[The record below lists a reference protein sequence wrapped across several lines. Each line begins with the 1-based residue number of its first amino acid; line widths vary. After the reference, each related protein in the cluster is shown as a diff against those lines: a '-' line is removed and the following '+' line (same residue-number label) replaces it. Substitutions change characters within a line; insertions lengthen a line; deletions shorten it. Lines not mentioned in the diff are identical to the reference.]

1 MTYNFPNHQ
10 SGDTFLG
17 VNFALSNLE
26 NEPISLAG
34 AKIEF
39 AFVKS
44 RKLSTITG
52 EVEITN
58 AAGGLFRIKE
68 QIINWQ
74 PRTYQYEMK
83 ITFASGR
90 VRTYMSGSWLIQ

>member
-17 VNFALSNLE
+17 VNFALLDGDNQ
-26 NEPISLAG
+26 PINIQG

-39 AFVKS
+39 AFVKA
-44 RKLSTITG
+44 RKLSTLTG

-58 AAGGLFRIKE
+58 AAGGLFRVKS
-68 QIINWQ
+68 QIIAWQ

-83 ITFASGR
+83 ITFSSGT
-90 VRTYMSGSWLIQ
+90 VRTYLSGSWLIQ

>member
-1 MTYNFPNHQ
+1 MQTYNFPNHQ

-17 VNFALSNLE
+17 VNFALLTGTDPMN
-26 NEPISLAG
+26 LAG

-39 AFVKS
+39 AFVKA
-44 RKLSTITG
+44 RKLSTLTG

-58 AAGGLFRIKE
+58 AAGGLFRVKS
-68 QIINWQ
+68 QIIAWQ

-83 ITFASGR
+83 ITFANGT
-90 VRTYMSGSWLIQ
+90 VRTYLSGSWLIQ

>member
-17 VNFALSNLE
+17 VNFALLDGDNQ
-26 NEPISLAG
+26 PISIES

-39 AFVKS
+39 AFAKGS
-44 RKLSTITG
+44 KLSTVTG
-52 EVEITN
+52 GVEITN

-74 PRTYQYEMK
+74 PRNYQYEMK

-90 VRTYMSGSWLIQ
+90 IKTYMTGAWLIQ

>member
-1 MTYNFPNHQ
+1 MQTYNFPNHQ

-17 VNFALSNLE
+17 VNFALLNGTDPM
-26 NEPISLAG
+26 NLAG

-39 AFVKS
+39 AFVKA
-44 RKLSTITG
+44 RKLSTLTG

-58 AAGGLFRIKE
+58 AAGGLFRVKS
-68 QIINWQ
+68 QIIAWQ

-83 ITFASGR
+83 ITFANGT
-90 VRTYMSGSWLIQ
+90 VRTYLSGSWLIQ